1 MFILKS
7 LKGHRLRVQHSTS
20 RSFAGFRLVMNF
32 SWINKFLMEN
42 FSSRILG
49 WEVGRSVLTSTL
61 EFQFVFWKQ
70 LLWVISVISKSN
82 NPETCG
88 SLWSQLQL
96 IYYLVVL
103 ISHSSYFHFV
113 WFKQDSEKEIHRFS
127 IWLWGQKFMR
137 LNYKFKWKFTEHEST
152 FYRHHGFN

>member
-1 MFILKS
+1 MLCRREKLPKLHNGKRWGHVGTSQRLHFSQLPLTCFRMFILKS
-7 LKGHRLRVQHSTS
+7 LKGHRRRVQHSTS

-42 FSSRILG
+42 FSSRLLV
-49 WEVGRSVLTSTL
+49 WNVGRSVLTSTL
-61 EFQFVFWKQ
+61 EFQLVFRKQ

-113 WFKQDSEKEIHRFS
+113 WFKHKYD
-127 IWLWGQKFMR
+127 
-137 LNYKFKWKFTEHEST
+137 
-152 FYRHHGFN
+152 